1 MGADYFYV
9 DADYFWSL
17 DYFGGRGL
25 VLGLFS
31 WIILVLGL
39 FLGLFVFLEL
49 LRFGLFVFLELL
61 GLDYLYFLS
70 YWVYY
75 LLCSLGAGLGDTYS
89 SRKSGSVIR
98 DANVP

>member
-1 MGADYFYV
+1 M

-49 LRFGLFVFLELL
+49 LGLLFVVFL
-61 GLDYLYFLS
+61 GRGPWGVSTY
-70 YWVYY
+70 
-75 LLCSLGAGLGDTYS
+75 TYS